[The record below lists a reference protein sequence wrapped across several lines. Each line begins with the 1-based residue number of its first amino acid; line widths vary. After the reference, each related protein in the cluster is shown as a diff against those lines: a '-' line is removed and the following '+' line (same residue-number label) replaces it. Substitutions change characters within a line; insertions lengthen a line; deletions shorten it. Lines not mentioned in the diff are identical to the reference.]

1 MEAKKFAIEQLKRGK
16 KPSEVKY
23 EIAERGI
30 SYREADMIV
39 SEAVS
44 EMRPKTKPARKQQS
58 QGSEMTGKL
67 AFVILVVV
75 FIIAT
80 SFILYT
86 LISNPSQQTGKGNM
100 GSPDLNPPVIFS
112 VDSKEASGNQTISV
126 RFTLSRKADSAGK
139 DTDYIYVFTDLDNSS
154 FSAEADNVMHPS
166 ERTYIF
172 DVAGT
177 NRVGFNLTGIYNG
190 DPGLSS
196 GGKPMVFSEYHV
208 IVLESL
214 KFRDYNVFGWT

>member
-1 MEAKKFAIEQLKRGK
+1 MEAKKFALEQLRKGK

-23 EIAERGI
+23 EIAERGL
-30 SYREADMIV
+30 SYRESDIIV

-44 EMRPKTKPARKQQS
+44 ELRPKLKPARKQQS

-67 AFVILVVV
+67 AFGFLVVV
-75 FIIAT
+75 FIIAA
-80 SFILYT
+80 SFILYA
-86 LISNPSQQTGKGNM
+86 LIFPANQQAGKGNM
-100 GSPDLNPPVIFS
+100 GSPDLNPPFIFS
-112 VDSKEASGNQTISV
+112 VDSKEASGNGTISI
-126 RFTLSRKADSAGK
+126 RFMLSRKADSAGN
-139 DTDYIYVFTDLDNSS
+139 DTDYIYVFTDLDNVT
-154 FSAEADNVMHPS
+154 FSASVINVMHPS
-166 ERTYIF
+166 ERVYIF
-172 DVAGT
+172 DVSGT
-177 NRVGFNLTGIYNG
+177 NRASFNLTGIYNG